1 MSLKTVTIGNSLA
14 DIKNREGV
22 EGLLIGIV
30 IEFIYTYIKFII
42 F

>member
-1 MSLKTVTIGNSLA
+1 MSLKTVTIGNSLV

-30 IEFIYTYIKFII
+30 IEFIYI
-42 F
+42 